1 MTDIVEITPATVAE
15 VERRARELRAEA
27 AREMVRGLGR
37 ALRRMA
43 QSVTGA
49 GRKAAQA

>member
-1 MTDIVEITPATVAE
+1 MTDIVEITPVTVAE
-15 VERRARELRAEA
+15 VERRARALRAEA
-27 AREMVRGLGR
+27 AREMIRGLGR

-43 QSVTGA
+43 LSATGA